1 MKRALASQFAG
12 HFQQSASQNGQP
24 CKDGEVDVLAATK
37 IYGLPSF
44 VVGIAAFVIVLIA
57 AWLGLVLGRRTGKR
71 AIASRMAAL
80 GARLGSDGPGPDAS
94 LEEGL
99 TYLEQVTGAATEAV
113 TSQAADALR
122 LRRALDTLP
131 EGVIICD
138 ESGVVL
144 YRNGRASEL
153 MTSRSG
159 DALAAQAVTDL
170 LQEAWTS
177 GNAEK
182 VLELFGPP
190 RSTLSIRAQLI
201 DDGRRPVG
209 VVALIEDISERRRL
223 DEVRRD
229 FIANVSHEL
238 KTPMGALGLLA
249 ETLMVERD
257 KDVAARLADRIHREA
272 FRVSRIIDDLLDLS
286 RIESEISPPREPV
299 QVGLV
304 MAEAAERIR
313 SSAEQ
318 RDIDIVME
326 EPDADLVV
334 LGDRR
339 QLVSAVHAL
348 LENAVTYS
356 SPGDAVTLKANLDPT
371 VIEAEQGGLEVP
383 CDQVRLSVVDQ
394 GVGIPSRD
402 LDRIFERFYRVDL
415 GRSRE
420 TGGTGLGLA
429 IVRHVAQN
437 HQGHV
442 DVVSREG
449 EGSTFTLV
457 LPRFS
462 RP

>member
-1 MKRALASQFAG
+1 MEVGIAQDFAWSKTLDASRIGDA
-12 HFQQSASQNGQP
+12 
-24 CKDGEVDVLAATK
+24 CKDGVVDLLAATK
-37 IYGLPSF
+37 IMGLPSL
-44 VVGIAAFVIVLIA
+44 VVGIAVFFIVLIA
-57 AWLGLVLGRRTGKR
+57 AWVGLMIGRRTGRR
-71 AIASRMAAL
+71 AVAARMAAL

-177 GNAEK
+177 GDAEK
-182 VLELFGPP
+182 ILELFGPP

-272 FRVSRIIDDLLDLS
+272 FRVSRIIDDLLD
-286 RIESEISPPREPV
+286 
-299 QVGLV
+299 
-304 MAEAAERIR
+304 
-313 SSAEQ
+313 
-318 RDIDIVME
+318 
-326 EPDADLVV
+326 
-334 LGDRR
+334 
-339 QLVSAVHAL
+339 
-348 LENAVTYS
+348 
-356 SPGDAVTLKANLDPT
+356 
-371 VIEAEQGGLEVP
+371 
-383 CDQVRLSVVDQ
+383 Q

-402 LDRIFERFYRVDL
+402 LDRSFERFYRVDL

>member
-1 MKRALASQFAG
+1 MERALASQFAG

-44 VVGIAAFVIVLIA
+44 VVGIAAFVIVIIA

-177 GNAEK
+177 GDAEK

-257 KDVAARLADRIHREA
+257 KDVATRLADRIHREA

-313 SSAEQ
+313 ASAEQ

-457 LPRFS
+457 LPRFG

>member
-1 MKRALASQFAG
+1 M
-12 HFQQSASQNGQP
+12 
-24 CKDGEVDVLAATK
+24 DVLAATK

-44 VVGIAAFVIVLIA
+44 VVGIAAFVIVIIA

-177 GNAEK
+177 GDAEK

-257 KDVAARLADRIHREA
+257 KDVATRLADRIHREA

-318 RDIDIVME
+318 RDIDIDME

-371 VIEAEQGGLEVP
+371 VIEADQGGLEVP
-383 CDQVRLSVVDQ
+383 CDQVRLSVIDQ

-420 TGGTGLGLA
+420 T
-429 IVRHVAQN
+429 
-437 HQGHV
+437 
-442 DVVSREG
+442 
-449 EGSTFTLV
+449 
-457 LPRFS
+457 
-462 RP
+462 

>member
-1 MKRALASQFAG
+1 MF
-12 HFQQSASQNGQP
+12 
-24 CKDGEVDVLAATK
+24 
-37 IYGLPSF
+37 GLPEWVLLTIVGVLL
-44 VVGIAAFVIVLIA
+44 VVV
-57 AWLGLVLGRRTGKR
+57 AWLGLVIGRRTGRR
-71 AIASRMAAL
+71 AIASRMASL
-80 GARLGSDGPGPDAS
+80 GARLGSDGPGPDAT

-99 TYLEQVTGAATEAV
+99 TYLEQVTGAAAEAV
-113 TSQAADALR
+113 TQQSADALR

-144 YRNGRASEL
+144 YRNGRANDL

-170 LQEAWTS
+170 LQEAWTLGS
-177 GNAEK
+177 AEK
-182 VLELFGPP
+182 TLDLFGPP
-190 RSTLSIRAQLI
+190 RSTLSIRTQLI

-249 ETLMVERD
+249 ETLMIERD
-257 KDVAARLADRIHREA
+257 KDVASRLADRIHREA

-313 SSAEQ
+313 SAAEQ
-318 RDIDIVME
+318 REITITML
-326 EPDADLVV
+326 EPDPTLLV

-339 QLVSAVHAL
+339 QLTSAVHAL

-356 SPGDAVTLKANLDPT
+356 SAGDEVLLKADIDPT
-371 VIEAEQGGLEVP
+371 PIASEQGGLEVE
-383 CDQVRLSVVDQ
+383 CDQILLSVTDH

-402 LDRIFERFYRVDL
+402 LDRIFERFYRVDM

-437 HQGHV
+437 HQGRV
-442 DVVSREG
+442 DVSSREG